1 MIMEYIIILFFLRK
15 KIYTFIGC
23 DNMLKDIK
31 GIGDK
36 TLSILNK
43 LGIYTEDDLINYYP
57 YRYNVLKLTPL
68 SHGEVTV
75 VGIVETAPIAVY
87 IKRNLNKLTFRVQID
102 NYLVNV
108 VIFNRAYMKQ
118 SIKRGS
124 KITIIGEYDEGK
136 NTITASDIRLKEIS
150 GELIEPVY
158 HLTSG
163 ISSRNLHSLIM
174 NALNTGIKSVD
185 YIPDYLV
192 EEYDF
197 PEKNTSLRQIHNPLN
212 LSSIKKA
219 IVRFKYEELFKFMF
233 KINYLKGKRK
243 DEVGLKRNVDES
255 AITTFIDGLSFEL
268 TVDQKNAI
276 KDIVH
281 DLRSSKRMNRLLL
294 GDVGS
299 GKTIVAVAGIYYNFL
314 SGYQSALL
322 VPTEILANQHFLNI
336 TKTLLPYGIR
346 VELLRGGM
354 SKKERNKILDDLKS
368 GEIDLLIGTHAVL
381 QNDVEFENLGFVITD
396 EQHRFGVAQRS
407 NLQNKGSKCDILYMS
422 ATPIP
427 RTYALTI
434 YGDMDISLIKTKPQ
448 GRKEIK
454 TELVSFKDLK
464 SVLSQML
471 EEIKKGHQV
480 YIVSPMIETDDESDL
495 TDVITLK
502 QKIDLAYN
510 NKIPNAILHGRLKS
524 SEKETIMENFKSG
537 EIKILISTTVI
548 EVGVDVPNATMMVIF
563 NAERFGLA
571 TIHQLR
577 GRIGRNDL
585 ESKCILVSDKAKE
598 RLKVLVESSDGF
610 YISECDFKMRG
621 EGDLFGIRQSGEQT
635 FKIAD
640 IRSDVKILTQ
650 ANVDSAK
657 FIQDNIENNFPNNLQ
672 FINIVKELEHID

>member
-1 MIMEYIIILFFLRK
+1 
-15 KIYTFIGC
+15 
-23 DNMLKDIK
+23 MLKDIK

-36 TLSILNK
+36 TLSTLNK

-57 YRYNVLKLTPL
+57 YRYNVLKATPL
-68 SHGEVTV
+68 ANGDVTV
-75 VGIVETAPIAVY
+75 VGIVETAPVAVY

-108 VIFNRAYMKQ
+108 VIFNRAFMKQ

-124 KITIIGEYDEGK
+124 KITIIGEYDETK
-136 NTITASDIRLKEIS
+136 NTITASDIRLKEIT

-174 NALNTGIKSVD
+174 NALNENIKSVD
-185 YIPDYLV
+185 FIPDYLV
-192 EEYDF
+192 EEYEF
-197 PEKNTSLRQIHNPLN
+197 PEKDSSLRQIHNPVNLN
-212 LSSIKKA
+212 SIKKS
-219 IVRFKYEELFKFMF
+219 IIRFKYEELFKFMF

-243 DEVGLKRNVDES
+243 DEIGLKREVDES
-255 AITTFIDGLSFEL
+255 SVNTFIDGLSFEL
-268 TVDQKNAI
+268 TKDQRNAI
-276 KDIVH
+276 EDVVR
-281 DLRSSKRMNRLLL
+281 DLRSEKRMNRLLL
-294 GDVGS
+294 GDVGC
-299 GKTIVAVAGIYYNFL
+299 GKTIVAVAGIYYNYL
-314 SGYQSALL
+314 SGYQSVLL

-336 TKTLLPYGIR
+336 TKLFLPYGIR

-354 SKKERNKILDDLKS
+354 PKKERTKILEDLKN

-381 QNDVEFENLGFVITD
+381 QDDVEFKNLGFVITD

-407 NLQNKGSKCDILYMS
+407 NLQNKGYKCDILYMS

-434 YGDMDISLIKTKPQ
+434 YGDMDISLIKTKPN
-448 GRKEIK
+448 GRKEVV
-454 TELVSFKDLK
+454 TSLVSFKDLK
-464 SVLSQML
+464 QVLTEML
-471 EEIKKGHQV
+471 DEIKKGHQI

-510 NKIPNAILHGRLKS
+510 NKVPSAILHGRLKS
-524 SEKETIMENFKSG
+524 NEKETIMESFKSG

-585 ESKCILVSDKAKE
+585 DSKCIMVSDKAKD

-640 IRSDVKILTQ
+640 IRSDAKILTQ
-650 ANVDSAK
+650 ANVDSKK
-657 FIQDNIENNFPNNLQ
+657 FIEENLINNFQGYEQ
-672 FINIVKELEHID
+672 FNKLIDELEHID